1 MAIIPAKDVGKMIF
15 EDLQKIAV
23 QELPN
28 ATEAERQ
35 EAIAQFLNA
44 WSGSM
49 FTAKMG

>member
-1 MAIIPAKDVGKMIF
+1 MIIPAKDVGRIIF

-28 ATEAERQ
+28 ATEGERQ

-44 WSGSM
+44 WGGTM
-49 FTAKMG
+49 FTRTMK